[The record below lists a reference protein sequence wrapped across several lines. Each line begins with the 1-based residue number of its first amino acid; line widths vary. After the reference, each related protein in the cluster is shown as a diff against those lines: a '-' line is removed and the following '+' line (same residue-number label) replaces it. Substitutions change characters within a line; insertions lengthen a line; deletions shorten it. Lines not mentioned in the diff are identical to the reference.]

1 MKKYKV
7 KLIILDDKDEEKISS
22 ITDSEII
29 KHMKNIYN
37 TSALDQQLEALL
49 TELKKTIKKK

>member
-7 KLIILDDKDEEKISS
+7 KLIVLDDKGEEKISS

-29 KHMKNIYN
+29 KHMKNIHN
-37 TSALDQQLEALL
+37 SSALDQQLEALL
-49 TELKKTIKKK
+49 TELKKNNK